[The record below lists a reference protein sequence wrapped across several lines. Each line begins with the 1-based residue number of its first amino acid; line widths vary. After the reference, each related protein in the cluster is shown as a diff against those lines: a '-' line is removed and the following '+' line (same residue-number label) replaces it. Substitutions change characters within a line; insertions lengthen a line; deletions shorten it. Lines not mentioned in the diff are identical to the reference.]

1 MKSTLVF
8 FTSSRADYGKI
19 KEVIKKIKKIKYKI
33 IVTGSHLLK
42 EYGYTVDHIKK
53 DFPLKNLIVFSNQKF
68 NDSGKYI
75 FEKTTKGLN
84 KILKR
89 YKFDLAIIHGDRVE
103 TLAAASTFML
113 NRIKIA
119 HIEGG
124 ELSGTVDEMIRHS
137 VSKLANVHFVTNK
150 IAKKVLINSGE
161 KKENIFITGSPD
173 IDILKSQKRPN
184 IKEVKKRYKIPFDKY
199 AISFLHPVTTEGFQ
213 KNNINSKIYFKTLKS
228 CNAVNFIQFV
238 PNNDDFSKIILKN
251 LKTNLKNCK
260 NVKILPSMRF
270 EFYLTLLENSKF
282 IIGNSSSAIMEAPYF
297 GIPSINVGSRQINR
311 FGEQLSTN
319 IDFSNKNILKSI
331 KNIKIKKS
339 KKRKTIF
346 GVGKS
351 SDKIIKIINSKKFKK
366 INLQKSYKN
375 LI

>member
-1 MKSTLVF
+1 
-8 FTSSRADYGKI
+8 
-19 KEVIKKIKKIKYKI
+19 
-33 IVTGSHLLK
+33 
-42 EYGYTVDHIKK
+42 
-53 DFPLKNLIVFSNQKF
+53 
-68 NDSGKYI
+68 
-75 FEKTTKGLN
+75 
-84 KILKR
+84 
-89 YKFDLAIIHGDRVE
+89 
-103 TLAAASTFML
+103 
-113 NRIKIA
+113 
-119 HIEGG
+119 
-124 ELSGTVDEMIRHS
+124 
-137 VSKLANVHFVTNK
+137 
-150 IAKKVLINSGE
+150 
-161 KKENIFITGSPD
+161 
-173 IDILKSQKRPN
+173 
-184 IKEVKKRYKIPFDKY
+184 
-199 AISFLHPVTTEGFQ
+199 
-213 KNNINSKIYFKTLKS
+213 
-228 CNAVNFIQFV
+228 
-238 PNNDDFSKIILKN
+238 
-251 LKTNLKNCK
+251 
-260 NVKILPSMRF
+260 MRF